1 MSGRVHYPLVASSD
15 GTLNLID
22 QRYTLINSLTS
33 WTNAHSLALESNNS
47 LVNINSDFENNIV
60 LLFLRDANA
69 MGLLPVNESNDTVQY
84 SWIKNPDQEDINGSI
99 YIKDQNITVSVEL
112 NATEGDWKWT
122 DGTDVGDSTHT
133 KIGLII
139 LNQILQ
145 SIRGKTLVQ
154 STLISPIRRIHT
166 GLI

>member
-60 LLFLRDANA
+60 FTLLRDANA

-84 SWIKNPDQEDINGSI
+84 SWIGATDQEDINGSI

-112 NATEGDWKWT
+112 NATEGI
-122 DGTDVGDSTHT
+122 GNGQMEQMLREIT
-133 KIGLII
+133 KNWFNNIEP
-139 LNQILQ
+139 NSQA
-145 SIRGKTLVQ
+145 IRDKTLLQ
-154 STLISPIRRIHT
+154 STLISPIHRIHT
-166 GLI
+166 GSI